1 MAKYETNAIYHDD
14 LLVGL
19 FRAQASAALEGLCGG
34 DEKELEQGIEILRDA
49 NGATRAIRHVNE
61 PAKAPTNPADIYL
74 LKLRQQ
80 CVAENNDMHSNL
92 SNNSD
97 HTTDEKAE

>member
-49 NGATRAIRHVNE
+49 DRRKHPLTCVS
-61 PAKAPTNPADIYL
+61 DQDL
-74 LKLRQQ
+74 LSWCGFRRRKSLIP
-80 CVAENNDMHSNL
+80 S
-92 SNNSD
+92 
-97 HTTDEKAE
+97 